1 LKTGCLLHLMV
12 TRRQRVRANGSRECA
27 PDDRLRDVSNH
38 GQHHVRPRLSRRVRA
53 RPPEM
58 RLSKV
63 SGMTGLTTGISL
75 ASAVALWCATAAAQN
90 PAQDQSF
97 PPQQIATGAEIF
109 ARNCSPCHG
118 PRMQDPESA
127 FDLRKF
133 PPGEHD
139 RFVRSVTNGKNQM
152 PPWGDLLKSDDIE
165 ALWAYV
171 TMGEKK

>member
-1 LKTGCLLHLMV
+1 
-12 TRRQRVRANGSRECA
+12 
-27 PDDRLRDVSNH
+27 
-38 GQHHVRPRLSRRVRA
+38 
-53 RPPEM
+53 
-58 RLSKV
+58 
-63 SGMTGLTTGISL
+63 MTGLTTAISL
-75 ASAVALWCATAAAQN
+75 AAAVGLWCATAT
-90 PAQDQSF
+90 AQDQNFSL
-97 PPQQIATGAEIF
+97 QQIATGAEIF

-152 PPWGDLLKSDDIE
+152 PAWGDLLKGDDIE

-171 TMGEKK
+171 TTGEKK

>member
-1 LKTGCLLHLMV
+1 
-12 TRRQRVRANGSRECA
+12 
-27 PDDRLRDVSNH
+27 
-38 GQHHVRPRLSRRVRA
+38 
-53 RPPEM
+53 
-58 RLSKV
+58 
-63 SGMTGLTTGISL
+63 MTGLTTGISL
-75 ASAVALWCATAAAQN
+75 AAAVALWCATAAAQDTA
-90 PAQDQSF
+90 PAQSF
-97 PPQQIATGAEIF
+97 TPQQIATGAEIF

-152 PPWGDLLKSDDIE
+152 PPWGDMLKGDELE

-171 TMGEKK
+171 TTGEKK

>member
-1 LKTGCLLHLMV
+1 
-12 TRRQRVRANGSRECA
+12 
-27 PDDRLRDVSNH
+27 
-38 GQHHVRPRLSRRVRA
+38 
-53 RPPEM
+53 
-58 RLSKV
+58 
-63 SGMTGLTTGISL
+63 MTGLTTRLCL
-75 ASAVALWCATAAAQN
+75 AMAAALWCATSA
-90 PAQDQSF
+90 AQDQSF
-97 PPQQIATGAEIF
+97 TPQQIATGAEIF

-127 FDLRKF
+127 FDLRTF

-152 PPWGDLLKSDDIE
+152 PPWGDLLKSEDIE

>member
-1 LKTGCLLHLMV
+1 MQELQIG
-12 TRRQRVRANGSRECA
+12 GIS
-27 PDDRLRDVSNH
+27 
-38 GQHHVRPRLSRRVRA
+38 
-53 RPPEM
+53 
-58 RLSKV
+58 
-63 SGMTGLTTGISL
+63 ISL
-75 ASAVALWCATAAAQN
+75 AAGVALWCATAAAQG
-90 PAQDQSF
+90 QSF
-97 PPQQIATGAEIF
+97 SPQQIATGSEIF

-133 PPGEHD
+133 PIREHD

-152 PPWGDLLKSDDIE
+152 PPWGDLLKSDEIE

>member
-1 LKTGCLLHLMV
+1 MDDTTWGPSFETG
-12 TRRQRVRANGSRECA
+12 AGA
-27 PDDRLRDVSNH
+27 
-38 GQHHVRPRLSRRVRA
+38 
-53 RPPEM
+53 M
-58 RLSKV
+58 RMSKD

-75 ASAVALWCATAAAQN
+75 AAAVALWCATAVAQDI
-90 PAQDQSF
+90 AQKDQSF

-133 PPGEHD
+133 PPVQPD
-139 RFVRSVTNGKNQM
+139 RFVASVTNGKNQM
-152 PPWGDLLKSDDIE
+152 PPWGDLLKGDDIE

-171 TMGEKK
+171 TTGEKK

>member
-1 LKTGCLLHLMV
+1 
-12 TRRQRVRANGSRECA
+12 
-27 PDDRLRDVSNH
+27 
-38 GQHHVRPRLSRRVRA
+38 
-53 RPPEM
+53 
-58 RLSKV
+58 
-63 SGMTGLTTGISL
+63 MTAQMKSLSL
-75 ASAVALWCATAAAQN
+75 AAAFALLCTTIS
-90 PAQDQSF
+90 AQDQSF
-97 PPQQIATGAEIF
+97 PSQQIAIGAEIF

-171 TMGEKK
+171 ILGEKK